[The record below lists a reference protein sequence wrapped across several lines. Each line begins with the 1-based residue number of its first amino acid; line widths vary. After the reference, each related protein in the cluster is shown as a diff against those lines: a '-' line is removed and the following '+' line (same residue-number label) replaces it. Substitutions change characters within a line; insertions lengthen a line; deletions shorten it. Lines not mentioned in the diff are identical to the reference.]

1 MDQEMNYGSDYK
13 YVPATT
19 INSGRGEEV
28 LPDIFYYTIQI
39 SNICLVGEQNTQD
52 FVLVDAG
59 MPDSADQIIA
69 ITAERF
75 GTKSRPKAIILT
87 HGHFD
92 HVGALIELV
101 RHWEVPVYA
110 HKLEMPYLTGEKS
123 YPEPDS
129 TVEGGLMAKM
139 APFFPHEPI
148 NLGDYIHTLPEDGTV
163 PHMPDF
169 KWIHTPGHTPGHISL
184 FREKDGTLIAGD
196 AFVTVKQ
203 DSLTKVYLQTQEING
218 PPKYFTPDWIASRE
232 SVMKLEALKPE
243 VAVTGHGIPMSG
255 QQLAEGLEKLVKNFD
270 NLAIPDHGKYVDRN

>member
-1 MDQEMNYGSDYK
+1 MDQELNYGSDYQ

-19 INSGRGEEV
+19 INSGRGETV
-28 LPDIFYYTIQI
+28 LPDLFYYTIQI
-39 SNICLVGEQNTQD
+39 SNICLVGDPDTQD
-52 FVLVDAG
+52 YVLIDAG
-59 MPDSADQIIA
+59 MPDSADQIIS
-69 ITAERF
+69 ITADRF

-101 RHWEVPVYA
+101 KHWDVPVYA

-148 NLGDYIHTLPEDGTV
+148 NLGDYIKTLPEDGTV
-163 PHMPDF
+163 PHLPDF

-184 FREKDGTLIAGD
+184 FREKDRTLIAGD

-203 DSLTKVYLQTQEING
+203 DSLYKVYMQTQEING

-232 SVMKLEALKPE
+232 SVKKLEALKPE
-243 VAVTGHGIPMSG
+243 VAVTGHGVPMSG
-255 QQLAEGLEKLVKNFD
+255 EQLAAGLEKLVKDFD
-270 NLAIPDHGKYVDRN
+270 EIAIPDYGKYVDGN